1 VSRAAVPVVVAVG
14 EAVVVR
20 LADCDDPPP
29 EDMAN
34 AINVIR
40 RRKPAAAPPRMTQ
53 ALLGVD
59 DVADGALAGVADMP
73 TLAAMRFSAGVVGR
87 LLTTGRGSGECVG
100 GAGFGGDG
108 VGGAGARCSASSTA
122 CPRT

>member
-1 VSRAAVPVVVAVG
+1 MSTTDCAVRSHSAAPLEQVRPPYETGPEGGGAGTATSGGAVGATVSRAPVPVVVAVG

-34 AINVIR
+34 AINMIR

-73 TLAAMRFSAGVVGR
+73 TL
-87 LLTTGRGSGECVG
+87 
-100 GAGFGGDG
+100 
-108 VGGAGARCSASSTA
+108 
-122 CPRT
+122 